1 MILDKPYNTNE
12 LVSLTGI
19 IGAAGWIG
27 TIVFGRVLYSSLSLG
42 NLVISL
48 SFGWLILTIG
58 SSYYIN
64 KNTKD
69 YVLEA
74 DIWKVWFW
82 LSIGG
87 IVVNIASGA
96 VLELGLV
103 SAESAVIETFPM
115 EYGVILP
122 WMAVYAIGN
131 IATALYNL
139 DNKKALSK
147 SERIVYGLIGVIS
160 LIGTVALGLMPT
172 LYRPMIL
179 LLILLSVAQI
189 ATIVLRE

>member
-1 MILDKPYNTNE
+1 VILDKPYNTSE

-42 NLVISL
+42 NLVIAL

-103 SAESAVIETFPM
+103 SAESAAIETFPM

-189 ATIVLRE
+189 ATIVLRD

>member
-1 MILDKPYNTNE
+1 VILDKPYNTSE

-42 NLVISL
+42 NLVIAL

-103 SAESAVIETFPM
+103 SAESAAIETFPM

-172 LYRPMIL
+172 LHRPMIL

-189 ATIVLRE
+189 ATIVLRD

>member
-1 MILDKPYNTNE
+1 MILDKPYNTSE

-42 NLVISL
+42 NLVIAL

-103 SAESAVIETFPM
+103 SAESAAIETFPM

-189 ATIVLRE
+189 ATIVLRD